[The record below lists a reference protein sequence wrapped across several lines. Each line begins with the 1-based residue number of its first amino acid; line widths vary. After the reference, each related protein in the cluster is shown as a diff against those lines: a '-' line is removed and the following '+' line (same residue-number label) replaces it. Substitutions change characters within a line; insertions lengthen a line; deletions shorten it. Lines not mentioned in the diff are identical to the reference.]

1 MCEDS
6 SLTVLPF
13 IRGDIYFIFNF
24 EKLFTIYLEK
34 NALIYKLL
42 YYALFFNKH
51 NNIIIFKHF
60 LIIKNL

>member
-42 YYALFFNKH
+42 YYALFLTSITILLFL
-51 NNIIIFKHF
+51 NIF
-60 LIIKNL
+60 